1 MGEQLPYKQWVTG
14 SSPVA
19 PTRTVRKNNMR
30 EWLSG
35 RASPCQGE
43 CRGFESRLPLQK
55 FFRTVFLR
63 RYSQVVRPGSAKPS
77 SPGSN
82 PGGASKE
89 QPPSEGGC
97 LRLNAPIGHRNNVT
111 RLTQSVTIAIP
122 SLRSLQIRAA
132 PQRTQYFDLIPALYP
147 VDTGLILFYKNF
159 LETFPKT
166 VAFSEFA

>member
-55 FFRTVFLR
+55 FFRTVFLW

-82 PGGASKE
+82 PGGASKACIGRLYFFVRARVFSACKN
-89 QPPSEGGC
+89 PPPCGGVEKWG
-97 LRLNAPIGHRNNVT
+97 NINFK
-111 RLTQSVTIAIP
+111 
-122 SLRSLQIRAA
+122 
-132 PQRTQYFDLIPALYP
+132 QRTLKARNIFR
-147 VDTGLILFYKNF
+147 NRN
-159 LETFPKT
+159 
-166 VAFSEFA
+166 